1 MGGFVEKQIEAAV
14 NGLVERDDA
23 LCHATIER
31 DHTVNRM
38 DVEIDDLCIRLLALH
53 QPAAKDLR
61 LITTGLKI
69 TTDLERIG
77 DIAVNICERAL
88 ELNKELQLKPLI
100 DIPRMAQVAQT
111 MLRRSLDAFVHE
123 NVEVALDVCRSDDVI
138 DQLTQQLFRELIS
151 YMVEAPQATTRAIP
165 WLFIAKYLER
175 I

>member
-1 MGGFVEKQIEAAV
+1 MEPRQHTDRHYDAELKVLNLKILEMGGFVEKQIEAAV
-14 NGLVERDDA
+14 NGLVERNDEQ
-23 LCHATIER
+23 CRATIER
-31 DHTVNRM
+31 DHVVNRM

-88 ELNKELQLKPLI
+88 ELNQELQLKPFI

-111 MLRRSLDAFVHE
+111 MLRRSLDAFVND
-123 NVEVALDVCRSDDVI
+123 NVELALDVS
-138 DQLTQQLFRELIS
+138 
-151 YMVEAPQATTRAIP
+151 AATTSSIS
-165 WLFIAKYLER
+165 
-175 I
+175 